1 MIIAPEIMTVGGTY
15 FNFLNP
21 EQSEVRIEDLAH
33 ALSNI
38 NRYTGHTTKP
48 YNVAQHCVLG
58 SYRIAPEFAYEFLM
72 HDTAEALIGDVA
84 TPLKN
89 MMPEYKVIEKRV
101 ELDLARRFGL
111 SYPMLPEV
119 REVDLRMLA
128 TEVRDLMPAECQ
140 NWEILQG
147 VQPYEEVI
155 LPWTA
160 EKSKIAF
167 LQRYE
172 QLTKGK

>member
-1 MIIAPEIMTVGGTY
+1 MNPEIMTVGGTY

-38 NRYTGHTTKP
+38 NRYTGHTTLP
-48 YNVAQHCVLG
+48 YNVAQHCVVG
-58 SYRIAPEFAYEFLM
+58 SLLIDQEFAYEFLM

-101 ELDLARRFGL
+101 EIDLARRFGL
-111 SYPMLPEV
+111 SYPMLPQV
-119 REVDLRMLA
+119 KEVDLRMLA
-128 TEVRDLMPAECQ
+128 TEVRDLMPLACQ
-140 NWEILQG
+140 DWEILRG
-147 VQPYEEVI
+147 VEPYPQPI
-155 LPWTA
+155 TPWTP
-160 EKSKIAF
+160 EFSKQMF
-167 LQRYE
+167 LARFKL
-172 QLTKGK
+172 LTKGK

>member
-1 MIIAPEIMTVGGTY
+1 MNPEIMTVGGTY
-15 FNFLNP
+15 FNFVNP
-21 EQSEVRIEDLAH
+21 EQSEVTIESLAH

-89 MMPEYKVIEKRV
+89 LMPEYKVIEKRV

-111 SYPMLPEV
+111 SYPMLPQV
-119 REVDLRMLA
+119 READLRMLA
-128 TEVRDLMPAECQ
+128 TEVRDLMPTVCQ
-140 NWEILQG
+140 GWEILQN
-147 VQPYEEVI
+147 VQPYEDVI
-155 LPWTA
+155 QPWTPA
-160 EKSKIAF
+160 KSKKMF
-167 LQRYE
+167 LSRFY
-172 QLTKGK
+172 QLTKKG